1 MVRFLVP
8 LMLLLAAALVGLLL
22 LDRWRSARLRER
34 MADRILDLPEPEA
47 ADTLWRDAA
56 SLLQL
61 TRMRSLVGQSPLM
74 RRLALRLVQGDVP
87 LRLGQA
93 GLLLFASA
101 GLGAGLGVLLGRG
114 FGISPGGMGV
124 GGALLLPLALW
135 SMLDAWTTRRIE
147 RRERQLPNFCTQ
159 MLSSLRTGATPLTA
173 LQAAARI
180 SPDPLGR
187 SLRSLVDVLQLG
199 VSPNVAW
206 RDWAQRCGGDHAQL
220 LATGLRLKWEA
231 GGQMTSML
239 AHILESMQTRERM
252 ILRVGTLTAQAKL
265 GSYVL
270 SLLPVGFMIFS
281 YLVNKRIY
289 DFVMQDPVGPKVL
302 LGGAGLVIVGFF
314 WLRRLAKLKF

>member
-1 MVRFLVP
+1 MASLLIP
-8 LMLLLAAALVGLLL
+8 LMLLLAVALVGVLL
-22 LDRWRSARLRER
+22 LDRWRSTRLRER
-34 MADRILDLPEPEA
+34 MADRILALPEPEL
-47 ADTLWRDAA
+47 ADSLWRDAA
-56 SLLQL
+56 DLLQVA
-61 TRMRSLVGQSPLM
+61 RMRALLEQSPLM
-74 RRLALRLVQGDVP
+74 RRLALRLVQGDLP

-93 GLLLFASA
+93 VFLLAAAA
-101 GLGAGLGVLLGRG
+101 GLGSGLGYLLGRVLT
-114 FGISPGGMGV
+114 FSPGGLAA
-124 GGALLLPLALW
+124 GGGLLLPLLLW
-135 SMLDAWTTRRIE
+135 MMLESWTTHRIE

-159 MLSSLRTGATPLTA
+159 MLSSLRTGSTPLSA
-173 LQAAARI
+173 LQAASRI
-180 SPDPLGR
+180 SPDPLGH
-187 SLRSLVDVLQLG
+187 SLRGLVDVLQLG

-206 RDWAQRCGGDHAQL
+206 RDWAQRCGGDHARL

-252 ILRVGTLTAQAKL
+252 VLRVGTLTAQAKM

-289 DFVMQDPVGPKVL
+289 DFVMKDPVGPKVL
-302 LGGAGLVIVGFF
+302 MAGAGLVVLGFF